1 MKSILK
7 YFLCLVSLSF
17 FIVIAGTVNY
27 VMPSYDETVVT
38 GMEVRRMDKDGVI
51 SKSNPAD
58 GEVRDVYF
66 LFTENPDS
74 KKTMVYRNEDTG
86 WGLPPYFKFGS
97 ADVQAKAQAY
107 ANEHQRVQI
116 KYYGWRINWMNEFR
130 NVVSIKPL
138 AEGETLSQPIVS
150 YVLYAVLTFL
160 FFLSIQFIRG
170 VFRDK

>member
-7 YFLCLVSLSF
+7 YFLFLVSLSF

-74 KKTMVYRNEDTG
+74 KKNH
-86 WGLPPYFKFGS
+86 GLS
-97 ADVQAKAQAY
+97 
-107 ANEHQRVQI
+107 
-116 KYYGWRINWMNEFR
+116 
-130 NVVSIKPL
+130 
-138 AEGETLSQPIVS
+138 
-150 YVLYAVLTFL
+150 
-160 FFLSIQFIRG
+160 
-170 VFRDK
+170 

>member
-7 YFLCLVSLSF
+7 YFLFLVSLSF

-74 KKTMVYRNEDTG
+74 KKTC
-86 WGLPPYFKFGS
+86 L
-97 ADVQAKAQAY
+97 
-107 ANEHQRVQI
+107 
-116 KYYGWRINWMNEFR
+116 
-130 NVVSIKPL
+130 
-138 AEGETLSQPIVS
+138 
-150 YVLYAVLTFL
+150 LYT
-160 FFLSIQFIRG
+160 SPSP
-170 VFRDK
+170 RD